1 MEMSRTSQSVSGG
14 GGGSVEISKS
24 SKSEGKM
31 LKAEEVATMRSTS
44 LRQESELDQQVI
56 EEPPRSRRTS
66 TARTGGLPPPG
77 PMRAP
82 VPDLSEVHG
91 PLYPSERRHE
101 FPKDTPVRVESKSK
115 DELQFPVFVA
125 DGKHSCTE
133 VPKAGE
139 KTSTL
144 TGPVMEVGHK
154 HSFTKQETKE
164 FDYKTLS
171 GPVQSVGVDSK
182 HSFNMMDSQAKPV
195 EASLVKEQMYPVMES
210 GHDSKFTGPTTSIKS
225 VNTEVKDIQYPC
237 MLNKRK
243 FNTEMSGS
251 SYAEVTMGQE
261 TGSFMGQ
268 ETKVSTDLV
277 GPLYDVATVHAFKGI
292 VTHAHHLSELVGPVL
307 GSGASEV
314 ERRHHYSELGKHAEQ
329 LKSLTLPVYDVDKKH
344 GYEVI
349 MKEAE
354 KLVNIVGPVYPVE
367 HGSKY
372 TPTVTKTDTAPLMTG
387 PKLTGVQEGN
397 KYCPVTQKVV
407 ADAIMTGPVYPGVD
421 ARNAYGEWESARAEV
436 GTGMTGPVYSSV
448 AGGNQYS
455 FQAPAV
461 PGGDP
466 QMFAPTMSKVS
477 SESHGYGPVPAR
489 VAGVP
494 QMAGP
499 VMVEQGANAYCPVP
513 ARVAGSL
520 ATTGPVYPG
529 VENKNSYSETPARV
543 SGVPLMAGPVF
554 PGVESKSGFNEV
566 KARADLPSYSTHPCL
581 PADAAHKF
589 SGETLEPKFSVQ
601 TGQVYPVL
609 DSGHSH
615 AFREIVA
622 SAAAMAGFRPPKHDV
637 DNDKHGYVY
646 QPPVALGTVQE
657 MLGPIYDVMQ
667 HHNYGQIN
675 TIVNELKTLTTPVYT
690 PESTNHYQAIL
701 KNVEKLE
708 TLQTPVFDIN
718 RDHHYSE
725 IMKSIDQIKQMNGRS
740 EEHTSEL
747 QSP

>member
-1 MEMSRTSQSVSGG
+1 M
-14 GGGSVEISKS
+14 
-24 SKSEGKM
+24 
-31 LKAEEVATMRSTS
+31 
-44 LRQESELDQQVI
+44 
-56 EEPPRSRRTS
+56 
-66 TARTGGLPPPG
+66 
-77 PMRAP
+77 
-82 VPDLSEVHG
+82 
-91 PLYPSERRHE
+91 
-101 FPKDTPVRVESKSK
+101 
-115 DELQFPVFVA
+115 
-125 DGKHSCTE
+125 
-133 VPKAGE
+133 
-139 KTSTL
+139 
-144 TGPVMEVGHK
+144 
-154 HSFTKQETKE
+154 
-164 FDYKTLS
+164 
-171 GPVQSVGVDSK
+171 GVDSK

-195 EASLVKEQMYPVMES
+195 EVIITFMSMKPITPLLQASLVKEQMYPVMES

-268 ETKVSTDLV
+268 ETKMSTDLV

-354 KLVNIVGPVYPVE
+354 KLVNIMGPVYPVE

-466 QMFAPTMSKVS
+466 QMYAPTMSKVS
-477 SESHGYGPVPAR
+477 SESHRYGPVPAR

-566 KARADLPSYSTHPCL
+566 KPRADLPSYSTHPCL

-589 SGETLEPKFSVQ
+589 SGKRRRTNSCSAISTSHVGQARPSSPSSACRQARSTLSWTRDIRTP
-601 TGQVYPVL
+601 
-609 DSGHSH
+609 SG
-615 AFREIVA
+615 I
-622 SAAAMAGFRPPKHDV
+622 
-637 DNDKHGYVY
+637 
-646 QPPVALGTVQE
+646 
-657 MLGPIYDVMQ
+657 
-667 HHNYGQIN
+667 
-675 TIVNELKTLTTPVYT
+675 LT
-690 PESTNHYQAIL
+690 H
-701 KNVEKLE
+701 
-708 TLQTPVFDIN
+708 
-718 RDHHYSE
+718 
-725 IMKSIDQIKQMNGRS
+725 
-740 EEHTSEL
+740 
-747 QSP
+747 